1 MHTDSLASAQEATYV
16 VIGIQD
22 TRDVLSQVSVQHSL
36 DVATDVD

>member
-1 MHTDSLASAQEATYV
+1 MHGDFLAPAQEATYI